1 MENTKPTDITVEQ
14 KLKIRDL
21 QYKLAAI
28 ANQKHVLKTEFDSLV
43 EKEKSFVEDLK
54 KENESLQG
62 WSDGCG
68 WALDN
73 DTLDWVPVKSN

>member
-1 MENTKPTDITVEQ
+1 MVNSKPNEISVEQ
-14 KLKIRDL
+14 KLAIRDL

-28 ANQKHVLKTEFDSLV
+28 ANQKHLLKAEFDALV

-62 WSDGCG
+62 WTEGCG
-68 WALDN
+68 WVLDN
-73 DTLDWVPVKSN
+73 DTLDWVEAKA

>member
-28 ANQKHVLKTEFDSLV
+28 VNQKHVLKTEFDSLV

-73 DTLDWVPVKSN
+73 DTLDWVPVKSS

>member
-28 ANQKHVLKTEFDSLV
+28 VNQKHALKTEFDALV
-43 EKEKSFVEDLK
+43 EKERSLVEDLQ
-54 KENESLQG
+54 KENDSLQG
-62 WSDGCG
+62 WSEGCG
-68 WALDN
+68 WSLDN
-73 DTLDWVPVKSN
+73 DTLEWVQVKPN